1 MNYQKAELV
10 ALGPAIGAIES
21 MTKPDTTEPDSDNKP
36 TDPAY
41 QADE

>member
-10 ALGPAIGAIES
+10 LLGPAICAIES
-21 MTKPDTTEPDSDNKP
+21 MAKPDTTEPDSDTKP